1 MDKVIAAHAR
11 ISGVLM
17 VTSPRFPVPRFL
29 FLRGV
34 CAFAAPGSCLNEMR
48 DGMFPGERRH
58 FALKRCVI

>member
-1 MDKVIAAHAR
+1 
-11 ISGVLM
+11 M